1 MCAICNFKLD
11 FSVGHPLAL
20 KVAVATREAIESGL
34 ADPID
39 PTAGALSAARMR
51 MSAVDALNLLQARV
65 EDTYSEDALL
75 ALPDFYV
82 LLIENDTWGFFHA
95 TTNGF
100 DPDIVPEMPDVTA
113 IDDAK
118 RSNIILT
125 SEAGLRAWLE
135 GRFDVAVAFR
145 ESLFVIDA
153 PHHSVASLTQM
164 LTVAQSSLTAS
175 GAD

>member
-11 FSVGHPLAL
+11 FGVGHPLAL
-20 KVAVATREAIESGL
+20 KVAVATREAIESKL
-34 ADPID
+34 VKPID
-39 PTAGALSAARMR
+39 STAGTLAAARMG

-65 EDTYSEDALL
+65 EETHGEDALL

-100 DPDIVPEMPDVTA
+100 DPDIVPEMPDVTTT
-113 IDDAK
+113 DDAK
-118 RSNIILT
+118 RSNIVIM

-135 GRFDVAVAFR
+135 GRFDIKRALR
-145 ESLFVIDA
+145 ESLFMIDA
-153 PHHSVASLTQM
+153 TPNSAVTLTRM
-164 LTVAQSSLTAS
+164 LTAAETHVTVSEM
-175 GAD
+175 D